1 MKAQI
6 ITIGD
11 EILIG
16 QIIDTNSAWI
26 ATQLQNNNI
35 SVTQILS
42 ISDKEEAIFN
52 ALSNSQD
59 QADVVLITGG
69 LGPTKDD
76 ITKQTATKYFDTF
89 LQRDE
94 EVLQHVTQFFE
105 ARGKEMLEIN
115 RQQADVLKG
124 CTILFNQYGTA
135 PGMLIKKGDTAY
147 IFMPGVP
154 FEMKHLMNTQV
165 LPILCKQDNTTY
177 LAQENIIVGGI
188 GESYLA
194 EKIAD
199 LESELPAHIKLAYL
213 PTLAFVRLRLSGT
226 GSHKDDITKETKEF
240 ASKLIDRLADHVIA
254 NHDTSIEKFL
264 IQKFIS
270 HRLTLTT
277 AESCTGG
284 SLAAMITAVPGCS
297 AMYVGGT
304 VPYSNKLKQQLLDVR
319 EETLSQYGAVSEQT
333 VIEMAQGAKY
343 KFDTNYAVATSG
355 IAGPTGG
362 TPEKPVGTVWIAIAG
377 EKETIAR
384 KFQFQNDR
392 TINIERT
399 RQLALFML
407 WQLLV
412 KEHQI
417 GIDL

>member
-59 QADVVLITGG
+59 QTDVVLITGG

-76 ITKQTATKYFDTF
+76 ITKQTAAKYFNTF

-94 EVLQHVTQFFE
+94 KVLQHVTQFFE

-135 PGMLIKKGDTAY
+135 PGMLIKKGATTY

-165 LPILCKQDNTTY
+165 LPILYKQDNTTY

-240 ASKLIDRLADHVIA
+240 SSKLIDRLADHVIA
-254 NHDTSIEKFL
+254 NHDTSIENFL
-264 IQKFIS
+264 IQKFIR
-270 HRLTLTT
+270 HQLTLTT

-304 VPYSNKLKQQLLDVR
+304 VPYSNKLKQQLLDVK

-333 VIEMAQGAKY
+333 VIEMAQVAKH

>member
-59 QADVVLITGG
+59 QTDVVLITGG

-76 ITKQTATKYFDTF
+76 ITKQTAAKYFNTF

-94 EVLQHVTQFFE
+94 KVLQHVTQFFE

-135 PGMLIKKGDTAY
+135 PGMLIKKGATTY

-165 LPILCKQDNTTY
+165 LPILYKQDNTTY

-199 LESELPAHIKLAYL
+199 LESELPTHIKLAYL

-240 ASKLIDRLADHVIA
+240 SSKLIDRLADHVIA
-254 NHDTSIEKFL
+254 NHDTSIENFL
-264 IQKFIS
+264 IQKFIR
-270 HRLTLTT
+270 HQLTLTT

-304 VPYSNKLKQQLLDVR
+304 VPYSNKLKQQLLDVK

-333 VIEMAQGAKY
+333 VIEMAQVAKH

>member
-59 QADVVLITGG
+59 QTDVVLITGG

-76 ITKQTATKYFDTF
+76 ITKQTAAKYFNIF

-94 EVLQHVTQFFE
+94 KVLQHVTQFFE

-135 PGMLIKKGDTAY
+135 PGMLIKKGATTY

-199 LESELPAHIKLAYL
+199 LESELPAHLKLAYL
-213 PTLAFVRLRLSGT
+213 PTLACVRLRLSGT

-264 IQKFIS
+264 IHKFI
-270 HRLTLTT
+270 RLQLTLTT

-297 AMYVGGT
+297 TMYVGGT
-304 VPYSNKLKQQLLDVR
+304 VPYSNKLKQQLLDVK

-333 VIEMAQGAKY
+333 VIEMAQGAKH

-407 WQLLV
+407 WQSLV

>member
-165 LPILCKQDNTTY
+165 LPILCKQDHTTY

-264 IQKFIS
+264 IQKFIR
-270 HRLTLTT
+270 HQLTLTT